1 MRNLIAFFVK
11 YHILGDLL
19 VFALLSAG
27 WVGMGGMESNF
38 FPVTESKTISIQV
51 VYPGASPA
59 EIEEGIVAK
68 IEENLQGIAGLDQV
82 KSVCSEN
89 AGSITISVLDEDETD
104 EILQDVK
111 NAVDRIASFPV
122 GMEPPIVFKQEAI
135 GVAITFAVTGVE
147 DLRALKLEAR
157 RIEQDLRA
165 LDGISQVSL
174 SGFPGEEI
182 EVALRADRLSEL
194 NLTIPE
200 VGAAIRAANIETTGG
215 RLKTDREE
223 LILRGR
229 FRGYDAAAL
238 EDIVLRANTEGGYV
252 RLSDVAEVRDRWAD
266 NDPSRNWFNGRT
278 AAVVTVNNL
287 TTESILDVTALV
299 RAYIEGYNAQA
310 EAVGTGLRI
319 DVIRDSSVVLN
330 QRIDLLVNNGVVG
343 FILVII
349 LLALFLNI
357 RLAFWVALAIP
368 VSFAGMF
375 IFAEMAGVTINV
387 ISLFGMILVIGILVD
402 DGIVIAENIYRHYEM
417 GKGRMQATMEGTME
431 VLPAVFAAI
440 ITTMVAF
447 ASFFFIEGR
456 LGDFFGDMATVIM
469 LTLMFSLVEGAL
481 ILPAHVGHSK
491 ALRRDFK
498 PNAVERGM
506 RNVMGF
512 LRDRLYAPVLR
523 FALDQPWI
531 AFSTIVA
538 LFLITVPGLIG
549 SGLVKTTFFPFIEG
563 DNLTVNLSMVSGTRE
578 GVTQTELDRIEE
590 AVWEVNEELKS
601 ERADSLDMVLAVD
614 KRIGPNA
621 HTGTLNVQLLDGER
635 RNMRSMDISAMVR
648 ERVGTVYGAENLSF
662 AAFSPF
668 GRPVSVSL
676 LGNDLDDLDA
686 ATAELKAAMLERED
700 LKDVT
705 DNNQQGLKELE
716 IRPKP
721 RAFQLGL
728 TRAALLGQVRE
739 GFFGSEVQRLQ
750 RGRDEVRVWVRLDA
764 QDRGSVSDLQRFR
777 IRTPNG
783 GLVPLEEL
791 ADVALVSGITAINRL
806 YGAREV
812 QVSADL
818 AGPEVSATDA
828 NADIKANV
836 VPAIV
841 GKYPSIRASYEG
853 QNREQAKSQNSIAA
867 VMPLIFALMLFVVI
881 LAFRSP
887 LQAFAVFALIPFG
900 MVGISLGHWM
910 VGAQISLFSILGL
923 IALIGIL
930 VNDALVF
937 VAAFNSNMKAGQ
949 DLRTAIWDAGMS
961 RFRPILLTSVTTVAG
976 LTPLM
981 LNKSFQAQFLIPMAI
996 SVAFGLLFV
1005 TVIILIL
1012 LPVFLLWINPLHRSW
1027 VWIKRGEWLSRESAE
1042 PAVREEQGFANTDT
1056 ETDALGSAPGS
1067 GGGTAASSG
1076 ALASAVGWVL
1086 LAGMGLSAWPAMGQM
1101 GQGADVAAPLSREQA
1116 VSEALERHYG
1126 IQVALRNQELAQV
1139 GDDWGAAGALPQVG
1153 LTLGAGGSVVD
1164 QTENPSTF
1172 LPIATQSRALTP
1184 GAQLQW
1190 TLFDGMGMF
1199 AAKDR
1204 LGLVTLQA
1212 EGNVELVVEATVQ
1225 AVMNAYDA
1233 VLVQEQG
1240 AEVLRSAMVLTRQ
1253 RLDRIEQ
1260 AAALGTAGTFDRLQ
1274 FENALLNDSTA
1285 LLRQLVALRA
1295 ARRNLNLVMVH
1306 PEGKAWTL
1314 TSPLATPSA
1323 EGDLP
1328 ALQGLLLENNR
1339 SVRNAVLSRELA
1351 EVGVR
1356 QARSRLYPVVGL
1368 TANWGN
1374 NSGAS
1379 GTNSL
1384 IPDSAFFNPYRNG
1397 DVTTNVTNYG
1407 ATLTLNFNLFNGGA
1421 TRRAIQQAEI
1431 QVEMAGLERSRLE
1444 TEARHALAQ
1453 AWDRRVT
1460 AASIHDMAQR
1470 QTENARLAAEI
1481 GAGRYRDGVLNV
1493 LDFRSLDVAVLR
1505 AEAAELAARQDW
1517 SVAHWEVLR
1526 LIGGL
1531 RAGDITGNQ

>member
-1 MRNLIAFFVK
+1 MRSLIQLFVK
-11 YHILGDLL
+11 YNLLGDLL
-19 VFALLSAG
+19 VFALLAAG

-38 FPVTESKTISIQV
+38 FPVTESKTIQIQV
-51 VYPGASPA
+51 VYPGASPQ

-89 AGSITISVLDEDETD
+89 AGSITVSVLDAGETD
-104 EILQDVK
+104 KALQDVK

-135 GVAITFAVTGVE
+135 GVAITFALTGVD
-147 DLRALKLEAR
+147 DLRALKTEGR

-182 EVALRADRLSEL
+182 EVALRAERLTEL
-194 NLTIPE
+194 NLTIAE
-200 VGAAIRAANIETTGG
+200 IGSAIRAANIESTGG

-229 FRGYDAAAL
+229 FRGYDAKAIG
-238 EDIVLRANTEGGYV
+238 DIVLRANPEGGYL

-266 NDPSRNWFNGRT
+266 NDPSRSWFNGRP
-278 AAVVTVNNL
+278 AVVVTVNNL

-299 RAYIEGYNAQA
+299 RSYIESYNAQA
-310 EAVGTGLRI
+310 DEVGTGVRI

-343 FILVII
+343 FLLVII

-375 IFAEMAGVTINV
+375 IFAGMLGVTINV

-417 GKGRMQATMEGTME
+417 GKGRMEATIEGTME

-447 ASFFFIEGR
+447 ASFFFIEGQ
-456 LGDFFGDMATVIM
+456 LGDFFRDMAAVIM
-469 LTLMFSLVEGAL
+469 LTLLFSLVEGAL

-506 RNVMGF
+506 RGVMDF
-512 LRDRLYAPVLR
+512 LRFKLYAPVLR
-523 FALDQPWI
+523 FSLAQPWM
-531 AFSTIVA
+531 AFSAIVA
-538 LFLITVPGLIG
+538 LFLVTVPGLIG

-578 GVTQTELDRIEE
+578 GVTQSELDRME
-590 AVWEVNEELKS
+590 AVVWDVNEALKS
-601 ERADSLDMVLAVD
+601 EREDGRDLILAVD

-621 HTGTLNVQLLDGER
+621 HTGSLRVQLLDGES
-635 RNMRSMDISAMVR
+635 RNMRSMDISAMIR

-676 LGNDLDDLDA
+676 LGNNLQDLNA
-686 ATAELKAAMLERED
+686 ATAELKMAMLQRED

-705 DNNQQGLKELE
+705 DNNQKGLKELE
-716 IRPKP
+716 IEPLP

-728 TRAALLGQVRE
+728 TRASMMTQVRE

-750 RGRDEVRVWVRLDA
+750 RGRDEVRVWVRLDER
-764 QDRGSVSDLQRFR
+764 DRGSVADLQRYR
-777 IRTPNG
+777 IRTAEG
-783 GLVPLEEL
+783 GLIPLEEL
-791 ADVALVSGITAINRL
+791 ANVSLVSGITSINRL

-818 AGPEVSATDA
+818 AGPDVSASDA

-836 VPAIV
+836 VPGILAQ
-841 GKYPSIRASYEG
+841 YPSIRASYEG

-900 MVGISLGHWM
+900 LVGISLGHWFL
-910 VGAQISLFSILGL
+910 GAQISLFSILGL

-949 DLRTAIWDAGMS
+949 DLHTAIWEAGMS
-961 RFRPILLTSVTTVAG
+961 RFRPILLTSITTVAG

-1005 TVIILIL
+1005 TVIILVL

-1027 VWIKRGEWLSRESAE
+1027 VWVK
-1042 PAVREEQGFANTDT
+1042 QGD
-1056 ETDALGSAPGS
+1056 
-1067 GGGTAASSG
+1067 
-1076 ALASAVGWVL
+1076 W
-1086 LAGMGLSAWPAMGQM
+1086 
-1101 GQGADVAAPLSREQA
+1101 LSREQA
-1116 VSEALERHYG
+1116 EPALREEAGLESMEEGTPEGSGPLDAGGGALASSVGAAVLLGLTLFGGTALAQDNTPSPLSREDAVSLALERHYG
-1126 IQVALRNQELAQV
+1126 IRVARRNVELAEV
-1139 GDDWGAAGALPQVG
+1139 GDDWGAAGALPQIGVNVATG
-1153 LTLGAGGSVVD
+1153 TSVND
-1164 QTENPSTF
+1164 QTDNPSTF
-1172 LPIATQSRALTP
+1172 LPIATQSQSLAP

-1204 LGLVTLQA
+1204 LGLVALQA
-1212 EGNVELVVEATVQ
+1212 EGNVGLLVESTVQ

-1233 VLVQEQG
+1233 VLVQEQS
-1240 AEVLRSAMVLTRQ
+1240 AAVLR
-1253 RLDRIEQ
+1253 
-1260 AAALGTAGTFDRLQ
+1260 AALGLTRGRLARIDAATQVGSAGTFDRLQ

-1285 LLRQLVALRA
+1285 LLRQQSAVRA
-1295 ARRNLNLVMVH
+1295 ARRNLNLLLVQ
-1306 PEGKAWTL
+1306 PESKPWAL
-1314 TSPLATPSA
+1314 TSALYTPSA
-1323 EGDLP
+1323 EGDLE
-1328 ALQGLLLENNR
+1328 ALQTEMAAQNQALL
-1339 SVRNAVLSRELA
+1339 NAVLSQELA
-1351 EVGVR
+1351 AVGVR
-1356 QARSRLYPVVGL
+1356 QARARLYPVLGL

-1374 NSGAS
+1374 NRGRS

-1397 DVTTNVTNYG
+1397 DVTTDVTNYG
-1407 ATLTLNFNLFNGGA
+1407 ASLTLNFNLFNGGA

-1431 QVEMAGLERSRLE
+1431 QVEMAGLERDRI
-1444 TEARHALAQ
+1444 EAEGRSALAQ
-1453 AWDRRVT
+1453 AWDRRLT
-1460 AASIHDMAQR
+1460 AAAIHGMAAQR
-1470 QTENARLAAEI
+1470 TKNARLAAEI
-1481 GAGRYRDGVLNV
+1481 GAQRYRDGALNAI
-1493 LDFRSLDVAVLR
+1493 DFRALDVAVLQ
-1505 AEAAELAARQDW
+1505 AEAAELAAQQEW
-1517 SVAHWEVLR
+1517 GAAHWEVMR
-1526 LIGGL
+1526 LAGGL
-1531 RAGDITGNQ
+1531 RAGDIQGDR